1 MSESGRP
8 GQFAHPGPRQFRT
21 CRIPASGSSAH
32 GFTASRG
39 PQSGLTPAP
48 LSVGVSL
55 RRCWGSMSPSSFPP
69 AVPCSDAPFPPQG
82 PVGSVPLLP
91 RYYEAF
97 RLPDDPPARLRCLR
111 RRGTTA
117 TRLSLPWRS
126 GAHPPRAR
134 VVHRLPQPATR
145 RGVVRASQVPGE
157 PSCGRALLSD
167 PGETPGPGLLR
178 PWAAA
183 FRYSYGVGSR
193 DDSILS
199 GLNHTAHP
207 LAVYAS
213 QPGLPRHHARLAS
226 GWWPPLPD
234 GV

>member
-1 MSESGRP
+1 
-8 GQFAHPGPRQFRT
+8 
-21 CRIPASGSSAH
+21 
-32 GFTASRG
+32 
-39 PQSGLTPAP
+39 
-48 LSVGVSL
+48 
-55 RRCWGSMSPSSFPP
+55 MSPSSFPP
-69 AVPCSDAPFPPQG
+69 AVPCADAPFPPQG

-167 PGETPGPGLLR
+167 PGETPSTLPVTALGCCLPLLVRRRLSRRFNSFGAQSHGPPTRCLR
-178 PWAAA
+178 FAARVSPA
-183 FRYSYGVGSR
+183 PRKTRFRLVASFAGR
-193 DDSILS
+193 
-199 GLNHTAHP
+199 GLNPQGPFVRFP
-207 LAVYAS
+207 LS
-213 QPGLPRHHARLAS
+213 TLLPPRPGFSWRTRVL
-226 GWWPPLPD
+226 
-234 GV
+234 